1 MARDRTIP
9 IVSRGLKRQMF
20 GVDICKEFTALG
32 CSGDAAKHMVEVA
45 QFL

>member
-1 MARDRTIP
+1 
-9 IVSRGLKRQMF
+9 MF
-20 GVDICKEFTALG
+20 GIDVYEEFTALG